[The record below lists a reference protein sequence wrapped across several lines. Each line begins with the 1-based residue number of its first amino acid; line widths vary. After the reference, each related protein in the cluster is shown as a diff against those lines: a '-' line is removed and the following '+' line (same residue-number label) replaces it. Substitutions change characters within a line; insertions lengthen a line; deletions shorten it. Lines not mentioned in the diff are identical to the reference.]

1 MALSAKGMD
10 PRISSALSDEA
21 IFSTIRQASPYGI
34 SRADLARATGFSK
47 PTISAVVSDFLK
59 AGLLRADGESRAGAI
74 GRPAT
79 KLKLDP
85 EAGFVLAVDMGA
97 TKTIVAVAD
106 LLGNIIS
113 EELFETGPNARKSL
127 DQMVAK
133 AKTMMPPD
141 KPGSVC
147 IGVPGVYKHDQ
158 DRVEQALNLPA
169 FEDIAVASYL
179 KKKLRMGDI
188 QIENDVNLAAVAEA
202 VEAPDEN
209 LVAISVGTGIG
220 LGIVLGNNLYRGNT
234 GAAGEIGSLWLA
246 PPTQNG
252 QAPLTVED
260 VASAPSIRRL
270 LSEALR
276 QGQKSSLSPDSDVP
290 EILVASQE
298 GDETACHVVARAAD
312 AMALAVSHLIMIF
325 DPTRIVFGGGVGQ
338 NPIFVDAVRQ
348 RVHELVP
355 YPADISASGLGVRS
369 ALLGAIYMAKQSLH
383 ANMISRKI
391 LSGKK

>member
-10 PRISSALSDEA
+10 PRVSSALSDEA

-47 PTISAVVSDFLK
+47 PTISAVVSDFFE
-59 AGLLRADGESRAGAI
+59 AGLLRTDGENRAGTI

-79 KLKLDP
+79 KFKLDP
-85 EAGFVLAVDMGA
+85 DAGFVLAADMGA

-106 LLGNIIS
+106 LVGNIIS
-113 EELFETGPNARKSL
+113 EERFRTGPTARKSL
-127 DQMVAK
+127 DRMIDKAK
-133 AKTMMPPD
+133 AMMPHG

-147 IGVPGVYKHDQ
+147 IGVPGIYRHDQ

-169 FEDIAVASYL
+169 FEDIAVVAYL
-179 KKKLRMGDI
+179 KQNLQMGDI
-188 QIENDVNLAAVAEA
+188 QIENDVNLAALAEA

-220 LGIVLGNNLYRGNT
+220 LGIVLDNKLYRGNT

-246 PPTQNG
+246 PPAQNG
-252 QAPLTVED
+252 QAPKTVED

-270 LSEALR
+270 LAEALE
-276 QGQKSSLSPDSDVP
+276 QGRKSSLEPDSDVP
-290 EILVASQE
+290 EILVASQG
-298 GDETACHVVARAAD
+298 GDDAACHVMAQAVG
-312 AMALAVSHLIMIF
+312 AMALAVSHLIMMF
-325 DPTRIVFGGGVGQ
+325 DPARIVFGGGVGQ
-338 NPIFVDAVRQ
+338 NSIFVDAVRQ
-348 RVHELVP
+348 RVQDLVP
-355 YPADISASGLGVRS
+355 YPVNISASELGVRS

-383 ANMISRKI
+383 ANMISRKTP
-391 LSGKK
+391 SGTK